1 MLVHGLNGDPF
12 ETWKDQDSGV
22 FWPQELLPAE
32 LPGARVMSFGYN
44 ADIHNNTSVAGI
56 RGNAKNL
63 LHILQQKR
71 EKIGSTNPIVFLAHS
86 LGGLI
91 VKQASAPVPMN
102 HILHDM
108 ERLEGWFSNG

>member
-1 MLVHGLNGDPF
+1 MNGDPF